1 MKRMVRHM
9 SRSKDHGS
17 VQSLLRAL
25 DLLKII
31 AGDAEG
37 FRLVEIAER
46 SGYPT
51 STVHRLLTT
60 LAERQFVFFDK
71 ATKNWNIGSQCLAVG
86 AAFGRRRNLGAIA
99 QPVMQRLRERFNL
112 TVNLAVAEA
121 GKMMLIS
128 QFQSRNTPPGLARP
142 GARSPIT
149 ATALGQ
155 SVIASLPKAEINRI
169 LNSAGDPLTAGTN
182 LSESISETRLRRF
195 AVDNEVNAVGLR
207 CVAAPIF
214 DQYGNPIAALSLAGG
229 VPQIEIGSLGALG
242 RDIRMA
248 AAEVTQNIGGCA
260 PVFA

>member
-1 MKRMVRHM
+1 M

-25 DLLKII
+25 DLLKVV
-31 AGDAEG
+31 AGEG
-37 FRLVEIAER
+37 DGLRLVEIAEK

-60 LAERQFVFFDK
+60 LEERQFVVFDK
-71 ATKNWNIGSQCLAVG
+71 DTKNWNIGSQCLAVG
-86 AAFGRRRNLGAIA
+86 AGFGRRRNLGAIA
-99 QPVMQRLRERFNL
+99 QPVMQRLRERCNL

-121 GKMMLIS
+121 GKMMLIC
-128 QFQSRNTPPGLARP
+128 QFASRNIPPGLAKP
-142 GARSPIT
+142 GAQSPIT

-155 SVIASLPKAEINRI
+155 SVIASLPKAEITQI
-169 LNSAGDPLTAGTN
+169 LNSAGAQVPARRN
-182 LSESISETRLRRF
+182 LSDTISETRLRRF

-214 DQYGNPIAALSLAGG
+214 DEYGNPIAALSLAGG
-229 VPQIEIGSLGALG
+229 VLQIEIGSLGAIG
-242 RDIRMA
+242 WDVRMA

-260 PVFA
+260 PAFS